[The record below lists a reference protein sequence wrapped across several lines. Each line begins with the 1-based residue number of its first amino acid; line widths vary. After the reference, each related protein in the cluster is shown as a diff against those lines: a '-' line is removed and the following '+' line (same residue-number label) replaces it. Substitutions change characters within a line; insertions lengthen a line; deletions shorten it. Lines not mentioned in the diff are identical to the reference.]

1 MRNTK
6 WQPASYGTGKRH
18 WYVVREREVALD
30 ARGNYRRFAS
40 LASAAKA
47 AAQLNEEACHA

>member
-40 LASAAKA
+40 LASATKA